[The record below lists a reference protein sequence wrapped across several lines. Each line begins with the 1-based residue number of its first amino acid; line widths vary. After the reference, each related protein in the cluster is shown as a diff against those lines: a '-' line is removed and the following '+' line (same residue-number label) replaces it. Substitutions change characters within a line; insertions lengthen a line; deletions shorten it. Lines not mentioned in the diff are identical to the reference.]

1 MKILPEH
8 IKALRGFGYTESEA
22 RFLCIVATHS
32 GYFTPRHF
40 AEFSG
45 NKAGRAT
52 HTFTKRILARK
63 HANERRYQNNAR
75 VYHLTH
81 RRIYQALDME
91 NIRNRR
97 AHSFEFIKT
106 RLAILDFI
114 LGHLDYDYFEGEFD
128 KVQYFQEQFQIRPQ
142 EMPGRTYSGA
152 NQVPDTIR
160 YFVDKFPLFL
170 DSTTPAQPLVSLTYI
185 DPGFGNLS
193 AFRTHLRSYSI
204 FLSRLPRFA
213 FLFASP
219 NVRLFPKAERL
230 FAQEINPRP
239 GELSAQV
246 TRYFRLRSAWDAKRY
261 EALSNDDL
269 EFLNH
274 ARQCFSGEL
283 FESTYR
289 KWQSGTLAESALVAQ
304 LDGRS
309 VRKQEITFRT
319 CLLPRDYSSFG
330 QNSRVNG
337 KPH

>member
-8 IKALRGFGYTESEA
+8 IKALRGFGHTESEA
-22 RFLCIVATHS
+22 HFLYIVATHS
-32 GYFTPRHF
+32 GYFTPRQF

-52 HTFTKRILARK
+52 HTFTTRILARK
-63 HANERRYQNNAR
+63 HANERQYQNNAR

-114 LGHLDYDYFEGEFD
+114 LGHLHFDYFEGEFD
-128 KVQYFQEQFQIRPQ
+128 KVQYFQEQFHIRPQ
-142 EMPGRTYSGA
+142 EMPGRTYAGA

-170 DSTTPAQPLVSLTYI
+170 DSSTPAQPLVTLTYI

-213 FLFASP
+213 FLFAGP
-219 NVRLFPKAERL
+219 DNCLFPKAERL
-230 FAQEINPRP
+230 FAQEISPRS

-246 TRYFRLRSAWDAKRY
+246 IRYFRLRSAWEAKRY

-283 FESTYR
+283 FEATYR
-289 KWQSGTLAESALVAQ
+289 KWQTGAVAESELVAQ

-309 VRKQEITFRT
+309 GRKQEITFST

-330 QNSRVNG
+330 QNSRLSG
-337 KPH
+337 KPR

>member
-1 MKILPEH
+1 MKILSEH
-8 IKALRGFGYTESEA
+8 IKALRAFGYTDSEA
-22 RFLCIVATHS
+22 RFLYIVATHS

-52 HTFTKRILARK
+52 HTFTTRILAHRHVK
-63 HANERRYQNNAR
+63 QHRHQNNAR
-75 VYHLTH
+75 VYHVTH
-81 RRIYQALDME
+81 RRIYQSLDRE

-114 LGHLDYDYFEGEFD
+114 LGRLGYDYFEDEFD
-128 KVQYFQEQFQIRPQ
+128 KVRYFQERFQIPPK

-152 NQVPDTIR
+152 NQAPDTIR
-160 YFVDKFPLFL
+160 YFVDKFPLYL
-170 DSTTPAQPLVSLTYI
+170 DSTTPAYPLITLTYI

-193 AFRTHLRSYSI
+193 AFTTHLRAYSI

-213 FLFASP
+213 FVFASP
-219 NVRLFPKAERL
+219 DVRLFPKAERL
-230 FAQEINPRP
+230 FAQEIHPKP

-246 TRYFRLRSAWDAKRY
+246 ARYFRLRSAWEGKRY

-274 ARQCFSGEL
+274 ARQYFSGDL
-283 FESTYR
+283 FESTYQ
-289 KWQSGTLAESALVAQ
+289 KWQTGAVAESALVAH

-309 VRKQEITFRT
+309 ERKQDITFNT
-319 CLLPRDYSSFG
+319 FLLPHDYSLFG
-330 QNSRVNG
+330 QNSQLSG
-337 KPH
+337 KPR

>member
-1 MKILPEH
+1 MTIFPEQ
-8 IKALRGFGYTESEA
+8 IKVLRGFGYTESEA

-32 GYFTPRHF
+32 GYFTPKQ
-40 AEFSG
+40 FSDFSD
-45 NKAGRAT
+45 NKSGRAI
-52 HTFTKRILARK
+52 HSFTTRILSQK
-63 HANERRYQNNAR
+63 HAHERRYQNNAR

-81 RRIYQALDME
+81 RRIYCALDME

-97 AHSFEFIKT
+97 SHSFEFIKT
-106 RLAILDFI
+106 RLAILDFV
-114 LGHLDYDYFEGEFD
+114 LSHLQHAYFEGEFD
-128 KVQYFQEQFQIRPQ
+128 KVQYFQEQFEIRPQ
-142 EMPGRTYSGA
+142 EMPGRTYAGA

-160 YFVDKFPLFL
+160 YFVDKFPMFL
-170 DSTTPAQPLVSLTYI
+170 DSATPGQPLVTLTYI

-193 AFRTHLRSYSI
+193 AFRTHLQAYSI

-219 NVRLFPKAERL
+219 HTRLFPKAERL
-230 FAQEINPRP
+230 FAQHINPRP

-246 TRYFRLRSAWDAKRY
+246 ARYFRLRSAWDAKRY

-274 ARQCFSGEL
+274 AKQCFSGEL

-289 KWQSGTLAESALVAQ
+289 KWHAGTVTENELVAQ
-304 LDGRS
+304 LEGRS
-309 VRKQEITFRT
+309 RRRQETLFRT

-330 QNSRVNG
+330 QNSGLCG
-337 KPH
+337 KPR

>member
-22 RFLCIVATHS
+22 RFLYIVAAHS

-52 HTFTKRILARK
+52 HTFTTRILARK
-63 HANERRYQNNAR
+63 HASVRRYQNNAN

-81 RRIYQALDME
+81 RRIYQVLDME

-97 AHSFEFIKT
+97 AHSFDFVKT

-128 KVQYFQEQFQIRPQ
+128 KVQYFQQQFQTRPH

-185 DPGFGNLS
+185 DPGFGNLL

-219 NVRLFPKAERL
+219 DVRLFPKAERL

-239 GELSAQV
+239 GELSTQV

-274 ARQCFSGEL
+274 ARQCFSGEH
-283 FESTYR
+283 FESTYQR
-289 KWQSGTLAESALVAQ
+289 WQTGAVAESALVAQ

-309 VRKQEITFRT
+309 GPRQEITFKT

>member
-8 IKALRGFGYTESEA
+8 IKALRAFGYTDSEA
-22 RFLCIVATHS
+22 RFLYIVATHS
-32 GYFTPRHF
+32 GYFIPRHF

-45 NKAGRAT
+45 NKAGRAI
-52 HTFTKRILARK
+52 HTFTTRILAHG
-63 HANERRYQNNAR
+63 HAKQRRHQNNAR

-81 RRIYQALDME
+81 RRIYQSLDKE

-97 AHSFEFIKT
+97 THSFEFIKT

-114 LGHLDYDYFEGEFD
+114 LSHLHYDYFEGEFD
-128 KVQYFQEQFQIRPQ
+128 KVQYFQERFELRLQ
-142 EMPGRTYSGA
+142 EIPGRAYSGA

-160 YFVDKFPLFL
+160 YFVDKFPLYL
-170 DSTTPAQPLVSLTYI
+170 DLTMPAQPLVTLTYI

-193 AFRTHLRSYSI
+193 AFTTHLRAYSV

-219 NVRLFPKAERL
+219 DVQLFPKAQRL

-239 GELSAQV
+239 GEISVRLA
-246 TRYFRLRSAWDAKRY
+246 RYFRLRSVWEAKRY
-261 EALSNDDL
+261 EVLSNDDL

-283 FESTYR
+283 FESTYQ
-289 KWQSGTLAESALVAQ
+289 KWQTGTVAESALVAH

-309 VRKQEITFRT
+309 ERKQKITFNT
-319 CLLPRDYSSFG
+319 CLLPHDYSLFG
-330 QNSRVNG
+330 QNSQLSG